1 MTDDL
6 DFFGSRARIHA
17 SSADTGD
24 FALIEVLAPAGRQ
37 PPLHVHREDGESW
50 YVLEGALTVWIGER
64 IHTIDANQF
73 LLAPPKVPHTLRA
86 GPDGVRYLLI
96 VGDRFEAFVRAVGAL
111 GEPDPAELTRVA
123 DEHGIEILG
132 PPGMLPTELAA

>member
-17 SSADTGD
+17 SSADTGH

-50 YVLEGALTVWIGER
+50 YVLDGELIVWIGER
-64 IHTIDANQF
+64 TRTLRPGEF
-73 LLAPPKVPHTLRA
+73 LFAPPKVPHTLRA
-86 GPDGVRYLLI
+86 GAEGARYLLI
-96 VGDRFEAFVRAVGAL
+96 VGARFEAFVRAVAAL
-111 GEPDPAELTRVA
+111 GEPDPEQMTRVA
-123 DEHGIEILG
+123 AEHRIDILG
-132 PPGMLPTELAA
+132 PPGMLPSELAA

>member
-1 MTDDL
+1 MTDEL

-50 YVLEGALTVWIGER
+50 YVVEGALTVWIGER
-64 IHTIDANQF
+64 THTIGPGEF

-86 GPDGVRYLLI
+86 GSDGVRYLLI
-96 VGDRFEAFVRAVGAL
+96 VGGRFEAFVRAVGAL
-111 GEPDPAELTRVA
+111 DAQDPARLAAVA
-123 DEHGIEILG
+123 AEHGIDILG

>member
-1 MTDDL
+1 MTEDL

-17 SSADTGD
+17 SSAATGH

-50 YVLEGALTVWIGER
+50 YVLDGELTVWIGER
-64 IHTIDANQF
+64 VRTIGSGEF
-73 LLAPPKVPHTLRA
+73 LAAPPNVPHTLRA
-86 GPDGVRYLLI
+86 GPEGVRYLLF
-96 VGDRFEAFVRAVGAL
+96 VSGRFEAFVRAVGAL
-111 GEPDPAELTRVA
+111 GEPDPERLTA
-123 DEHGIEILG
+123 IAAEHGIDILG